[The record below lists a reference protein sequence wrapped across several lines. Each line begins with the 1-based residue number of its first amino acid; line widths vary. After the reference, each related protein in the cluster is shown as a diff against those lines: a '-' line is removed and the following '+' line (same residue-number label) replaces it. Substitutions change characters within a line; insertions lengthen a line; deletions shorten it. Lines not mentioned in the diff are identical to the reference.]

1 MMDVDNPPI
10 LYPHLNEDTKR
21 LLSGTLDERVAWVH
35 LPHFIFFDSMRKL
48 YEKIEQIFERVAATQ
63 TFNELDLQNIE
74 STAILGDTGS
84 GKTTFCRYF
93 LQQIGRASSRARVY
107 ISVVAVS

>member
-35 LPHFIFFDSMRKL
+35 LPHFIF
-48 YEKIEQIFERVAATQ
+48 
-63 TFNELDLQNIE
+63 
-74 STAILGDTGS
+74 
-84 GKTTFCRYF
+84 
-93 LQQIGRASSRARVY
+93 
-107 ISVVAVS
+107 